1 VGVAIK
7 CLNERYA
14 GWYSIVSEGKGMSR
28 ILDNEG
34 RDGCD
39 RRRFLA
45 LGLAVGAT
53 MLVPRIMYSAEGDAV
68 PPVAKAQIAF
78 GVCGKIS
85 NAKMLKD
92 AGCEYIEEGV
102 GGILMPDKGDDQFAK
117 RLPEISASLL
127 PVTCCNSF
135 LPGDLKSVGSEAK
148 HAQIL
153 AYADIAFHRARMCGV
168 KNITFGSGGSRKIPD
183 GFSKDEATKQFT
195 DLLHRMGQL
204 AAAQEITVAV
214 EPLNKGE
221 CNFLNNIREVAAV
234 VAAADHGSIGITAD
248 LYHMVLGG
256 DVPDDLDRAV
266 KFLRHFHLAEK
277 EKRAL
282 PGVAGD
288 DFRGWFKV
296 LAKHGWKGR
305 ISIEAN
311 GGGDLGA
318 YIKAFAYLRK
328 QAGEAGI

>member
-1 VGVAIK
+1 MNK
-7 CLNERYA
+7 
-14 GWYSIVSEGKGMSR
+14 SSGM
-28 ILDNEG
+28 G
-34 RDGCD
+34 GCVHDD

-45 LGLAVGAT
+45 MGLAAGAT
-53 MLVPRIMYSAEGDAV
+53 LLLPRIAYSAEEDGIVQA
-68 PPVAKAQIAF
+68 AKAQIAWGF
-78 GVCGKIS
+78 CGSIS
-85 NAKMLKD
+85 NAKMLKS
-92 AGCEYIEEGV
+92 AGCDYVEEKV
-102 GGILMPDKGDDQFAK
+102 GDVLMPDEGDDQFAK

-127 PVTCCNSF
+127 PVTCCNNF
-135 LPGDLKSVGSEAK
+135 LPGNLKSVGPEAK
-148 HAQIL
+148 HAKIL

-168 KNITFGSGGSRKIPD
+168 KTITFGSGASRKIPG
-183 GFSKDEATKQFT
+183 GFSKEEATKQFV
-195 DLLHRMGQL
+195 DLLHRMGQI

-214 EPLNKGE
+214 EPLNAGE

-234 VAAADHGSIGITAD
+234 VAAADHAAIGITAD
-248 LYHMVLGG
+248 LYHMALGG
-256 DVPDDLDRAV
+256 DVPEDLDRAV

-305 ISIEAN
+305 ISIEA
-311 GGGDLGA
+311 GGGDQAA
-318 YIKAFAYLRK
+318 YTKAFAYLRK